1 MIIEQWPIEA
11 VRPYPN
17 NPRNNKKAVAAV
29 AASIKEFGF
38 KVPIVVDTAGVIIT
52 GHTRREA
59 AISLGMKTV
68 PVIVADDLTEA
79 QIRAFRLADNK
90 VSEFSEWDEDALAE
104 ELAQLDEAALGID
117 MADVGFEMADAPS
130 ADDFSDDFTLP
141 DNGRPEMC
149 TCTFTLHYRQK
160 ELIEYVLAKLPDTE
174 ITEKFSNPNRDGSAL
189 YTVVKQWAEQ
199 RKLR

>member
-1 MIIEQWPIEA
+1 MIIEQRPIEA

-117 MADVGFEMADAPS
+117 MADIGFEMEDAPS

>member
-1 MIIEQWPIEA
+1 MIVEQWPIEA

-117 MADVGFEMADAPS
+117 MADIGFEMEDAPS

>member
-79 QIRAFRLADNK
+79 QVRAFRLADNK

-117 MADVGFEMADAPS
+117 MADVGFEMEDAPS

>member
-1 MIIEQWPIEA
+1 MIIEQRPIEA

-117 MADVGFEMADAPS
+117 MADVGFEMEDAPS

-160 ELIEYVLAKLPDTE
+160 ELIEYVLAKLPDAE

>member
-1 MIIEQWPIEA
+1 MIIEQRPIEA

>member
-1 MIIEQWPIEA
+1 MIIEQRPIEA

-79 QIRAFRLADNK
+79 QSRAFRLADNK

-117 MADVGFEMADAPS
+117 MADIGFEMEDAPS

>member
-1 MIIEQWPIEA
+1 MIIEQRPIEA

-59 AISLGMKTV
+59 ALSLGMKTV

>member
-1 MIIEQWPIEA
+1 MIIEQRPIEE

>member
-1 MIIEQWPIEA
+1 MIIEQRPIEE

-59 AISLGMKTV
+59 AISLGMKSV

-117 MADVGFEMADAPS
+117 MADVGFETEDAPS

>member
-1 MIIEQWPIEA
+1 MIIEQRPIEA

-117 MADVGFEMADAPS
+117 MADIGFEMADAPS

>member
-1 MIIEQWPIEA
+1 MIVEQWPIEA

-17 NPRNNKKAVAAV
+17 NHRNNKKAVAAV

-117 MADVGFEMADAPS
+117 MADIGFEMEDAPS

>member
-1 MIIEQWPIEA
+1 MIIEQRPIEA

-117 MADVGFEMADAPS
+117 MADVGFEMEDSPS

>member
-117 MADVGFEMADAPS
+117 MADIGFEMEDAPS

>member
-59 AISLGMKTV
+59 ALSLGMKTV

-117 MADVGFEMADAPS
+117 MADIGFEMEDAPS

>member
-1 MIIEQWPIEA
+1 MIIEQRPIEA

-160 ELIEYVLAKLPDTE
+160 ELIEYVLAKLPDAE

>member
-117 MADVGFEMADAPS
+117 MADVGFEMEDAPS

>member
-1 MIIEQWPIEA
+1 MIIEQRPIEE

-29 AASIKEFGF
+29 AASIREFGF

-79 QIRAFRLADNK
+79 QIKAFRLADNK

-117 MADVGFEMADAPS
+117 MADVGFEMEDAPS

>member
-1 MIIEQWPIEA
+1 MIIEQRPIEA

-29 AASIKEFGF
+29 AASIREFGF

-117 MADVGFEMADAPS
+117 MADVGFEMEDAPT

>member
-1 MIIEQWPIEA
+1 MIIEQRPIEA

-79 QIRAFRLADNK
+79 QIRAFRLSDNK

-117 MADVGFEMADAPS
+117 MADVGFEMEDAPS

>member
-1 MIIEQWPIEA
+1 MIIEQRPIEA

-59 AISLGMKTV
+59 ALSLGMKTV

-117 MADVGFEMADAPS
+117 MADIGFEMEDAPS

>member
-1 MIIEQWPIEA
+1 MIIEQRPIEE

-29 AASIKEFGF
+29 AASIREFGF

-79 QIRAFRLADNK
+79 QIKAFRLADNK

-130 ADDFSDDFTLP
+130 ADDFSDEFTLP

-199 RKLR
+199 KKLR